1 MRSLLRGLLP
11 RLLCIFAFLTAGW
24 ATPALA
30 QRTMLAQ
37 GMYPRAVQLSHNA
50 TPANNGRI
58 VVSFTT
64 FTGGSGIQPIYASD
78 DNGTT
83 FSQIGTITDPLFAR
97 GLCCGTLYELP
108 QTVGAL
114 SAGTLLWA
122 GSVGGDTPAQPMQ
135 LRIYKSTDRGATWS
149 YLSNCATGTVNRS
162 AGGLWEPEFTIAANG
177 ALVCFYS
184 DETIPG
190 FSQMLQQVTST
201 DGINW
206 SAPVRTVA
214 SGVQADRPG
223 MAVVRKLPSG
233 RYFMTFELCGPAGCT
248 VFYKTSPN
256 GIDWTPAGSVGAR
269 VESEDG
275 HWFLHTPTVAWA
287 PVPGLPNGR
296 IFLIGQIESGAT
308 GIGSGNGNVVFYN
321 DTADGSGKWKTMAA
335 PAPIAGL
342 TGTSN
347 VCQNYSPP
355 LLPLA
360 GGTTLFGLTT
370 DYDASNVCRVYFGK
384 VPTYASSPTLV
395 LSADAIGVSL
405 NQSSTGNVTVTPN
418 GGYLGTLKLTVSI
431 PGFNGSASF
440 DRDTLTF
447 TGTAAQTAKLTLRSG
462 TSTASASSSGGGSGF
477 GFAGLPALALV
488 GAAPLMLLFSAL
500 RSAVGV
506 LSLAAILA
514 LTGCGNASRG
524 DSAGAIVSP
533 PLPTKYTA
541 TITATDTTNAAIKS
555 TVTTQVTLYN

>member
-1 MRSLLRGLLP
+1 MRSLLRGMLP
-11 RLLCIFAFLTAGW
+11 RLLCILAFLTAGW

-58 VVSFTT
+58 VVSFTA
-64 FTGGSGIQPIYASD
+64 FPGGVGAQPIYASD

-83 FSQIGTITDPLFAR
+83 FNQIGTITDPLFAR

-162 AGGLWEPEFTIAANG
+162 GGGLWEPEFTIAANG

-184 DETIPG
+184 DETVTG

-248 VFYKTSPN
+248 VFYKTSPD
-256 GIDWTPAGSVGAR
+256 GINWTPAGSVGTR

-296 IFLIGQIESGAT
+296 IFLIGQIESGAS

-370 DYDASNVCRVYFGK
+370 DYDSSNVCRVYFGK

-395 LSADAIGVSL
+395 LGADAIGVSL

-431 PGFNGSASF
+431 PGFNGTATF

-447 TGTAAQTAKLTLRSG
+447 AGAAAQTAKLTLRSG
-462 TSTASASSSGGGSGF
+462 TGTASASSSGGSF
-477 GFAGLPALALV
+477 GFASLPALALV

-506 LSLAAILA
+506 LSFAAILA

-533 PLPTKYTA
+533 PVPTKYTA
-541 TITATDTTNAAIKS
+541 TITATDTTNAAIKTS
-555 TVTTQVTLYN
+555 VTTQVTLYN

>member
-1 MRSLLRGLLP
+1 MRSLLRGVLP
-11 RLLCIFAFLTAGW
+11 RLLCILAFVTAGW
-24 ATPALA
+24 AMPALA

-78 DNGTT
+78 DNGTSFT
-83 FSQIGTITDPLFAR
+83 QIGTITDPLFSR

-108 QTVGAL
+108 QAVGAL

-122 GSVGGDTPAQPMQ
+122 GSVGGDTPANPMQ
-135 LRIYKSTDRGATWS
+135 IRIYKSTDRGATWS

-184 DETIPG
+184 DETVTG

-201 DGINW
+201 DGLTW
-206 SAPVRTVA
+206 TAPVRTVA
-214 SGVQADRPG
+214 SGVAADRPG

-248 VFYKTSPN
+248 VFYKTSPD
-256 GIDWTPAGSVGAR
+256 GINWTPAGSVGAR

-287 PVPGLPNGR
+287 PVPGLANGR
-296 IFLIGQIESGAT
+296 IFLIGQIESGAS

-360 GGTTLFGLTT
+360 GGTTLFGMTT
-370 DYDASNVCRVYFGK
+370 DYDSSNVCRVYFGK
-384 VPTYASSPTLV
+384 VPTYASSPTLT
-395 LSADAIGVSL
+395 LGADAIGVSL
-405 NQSSTGNVTVTPN
+405 NQSASGNVTVTPS

-431 PGFNGSASF
+431 PNFNGTASF
-440 DRDTLTF
+440 DHDTLTF
-447 TGTAAQTAKLTLRSG
+447 TGAAAQTAKLTLRSG
-462 TSTASASSSGGGSGF
+462 TSTASASGGSSGF
-477 GFAGLPALALV
+477 GGLPAMAFIGSVPLLLLASV
-488 GAAPLMLLFSAL
+488 L
-500 RSAVGV
+500 RKAVGMAA
-506 LSLAAILA
+506 LAAILA
-514 LTGCGNASRG
+514 LSGCGAASRG
-524 DSAGAIVSP
+524 DSAGSIVTP
-533 PLPTKYTA
+533 PIPTKYTA
-541 TITATDTTNAAIKS
+541 TITATDTTNAAIKA